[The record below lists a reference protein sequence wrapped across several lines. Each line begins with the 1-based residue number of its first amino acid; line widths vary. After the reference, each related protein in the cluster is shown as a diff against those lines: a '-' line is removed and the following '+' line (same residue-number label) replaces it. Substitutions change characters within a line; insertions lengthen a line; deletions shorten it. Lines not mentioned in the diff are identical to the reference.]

1 LVFTIAIK
9 MSSSDFWDL
18 FFKFCSLSV
27 VAVGGALATAGD
39 MHRYLVDERQWMS
52 SGQFA
57 DSIALAQIAPGPNI
71 LFVTLLGLQVGGPL
85 GAVATTIG
93 ILLPSSVMTFYSFR
107 MRARYQNT
115 PLMRAIATGL
125 APLALGMIAATGMTL
140 SKAADTNW
148 LWALVTFVTVI
159 LVVRTKINPLWLLAI
174 GALLGLFKHAAS

>member
-1 LVFTIAIK
+1 

-71 LFVTLLGLQVGGPL
+71 LFVTLLGLQAGGLL

-93 ILLPSSVMTFYSFR
+93 ILLPSSVMTFYTFR
-107 MRARYQNT
+107 MRTRYQNT
-115 PLMRAIATGL
+115 PVMRAIATGL
-125 APLALGMIAATGMTL
+125 APLALGMISATGMTL

-148 LWALVTFVTVI
+148 LWVFVTLGTVV

-174 GALLGLFKHAAS
+174 GALLGLLKHAAS